1 MKYLIFF
8 ITILFSCS
16 AQKEVADYPIH
27 DTTLIISKNFRK
39 SKKSPGL
46 DHIIYELPGEFKLDL
61 SLYRKRIVN
70 YKVFLSDSLK
80 IGRDIVIENMV
91 KFGGAFIVT
100 QIIKDST
107 GHEFQDGYQIS
118 LNKIGNVSGVYLFS
132 NDTLKHIYYQEN
144 HKSFP
149 RYIYLR

>member
-46 DHIIYELPGEFKLDL
+46 DHIMYELPGKFKIDL
-61 SLYRKRIVN
+61 SMHRKKIIS
-70 YKVFLSDSLK
+70 YSVFFEDSMK
-80 IGRDIVIENMV
+80 IGRDIEIDNMI
-91 KFGGAFIVT
+91 KFGGSFTVS

-107 GHEFQDGYQIS
+107 GHEFQDGYQII
-118 LNKIGNVSGVYLFS
+118 LNKIGNISGVYLFS
-132 NDTLKHIYYQEN
+132 KDTLEHIYYQEN
-144 HKSFP
+144 HKSSP
-149 RYIYLR
+149 CYIYLR